1 MIKLLKRFAK
11 TIERLSEH
19 VIGYELDEIC
29 NRGLFC
35 AGIIEGEEG
44 SCCCS
49 AISNPPCGYC
59 ENNRVYCPECG
70 WEG

>member
-1 MIKLLKRFAK
+1 MIKWLKRFAK
-11 TIERLSEH
+11 KIERLNEVGIGITAGEHCNRNFCSGTIER
-19 VIGYELDEIC
+19 
-29 NRGLFC
+29 
-35 AGIIEGEEG
+35 EEG

-49 AISNPPCGYC
+49 VISNPPCGYC